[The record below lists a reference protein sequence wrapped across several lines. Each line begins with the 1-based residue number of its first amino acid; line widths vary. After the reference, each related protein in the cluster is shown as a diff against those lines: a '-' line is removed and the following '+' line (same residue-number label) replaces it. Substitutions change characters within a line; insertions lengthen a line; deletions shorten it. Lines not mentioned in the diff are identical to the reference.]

1 MLYLCLLFS
10 TTPETHHRLRVSTGH
25 HISLT
30 PRYDGAALVGVTLN
44 LLPPIACCRSIYTAC
59 YVRVSTE
66 EQNSER
72 QLESVQSYAQ
82 DALDTELADLQI
94 FRDKSTGTDTSRSGY
109 REIMTTVEE
118 SEVDHLVAHE
128 ISRLA
133 RSLQDFERTVS
144 RITDNGAAI
153 HFVRDG
159 LSFGDGK
166 ERPMHRLQM
175 QMLGAFA
182 EWQARVKQMNTKE
195 GIAARQQEDGYHH
208 GRPPLGFEKDDGRL
222 IEGENY
228 DQVRAVL
235 DMVRRVRVIEE
246 EGSKKIRFIKSNYF
260 TSYKS
265 REVILALKRHFL
277 M

>member
-1 MLYLCLLFS
+1 M
-10 TTPETHHRLRVSTGH
+10 P
-25 HISLT
+25 
-30 PRYDGAALVGVTLN
+30 
-44 LLPPIACCRSIYTAC
+44 TAC

-66 EQNSER
+66 EQNLER
-72 QLESVQSYAQ
+72 QLNSTKEYAEK
-82 DALDTELADLQI
+82 ELGCSLSDLQI

-109 REIMTTVEE
+109 REMMDTVEKE
-118 SEVDHLVAHE
+118 DVDHVVVHE

-133 RSLQDFERTVS
+133 RSLQDLERTVS
-144 RITDNGAAI
+144 RITDNGAAV

-195 GIAARQQEDGYHH
+195 GIAARQQEDDYHH
-208 GRPPLGFEKDDGRL
+208 GRPPLGFEKDDGLL

-228 DQVRAVL
+228 DQVCAVL
-235 DMVRRVRVIEE
+235 EMVEKGEMSKR
-246 EGSKKIRFIKSNYF
+246 EGARELE
-260 TSYKS
+260 KS
-265 REVILALKRHFL
+265 RTTITRAIDRGELYGL
-277 M
+277 

>member
-1 MLYLCLLFS
+1 M
-10 TTPETHHRLRVSTGH
+10 
-25 HISLT
+25 
-30 PRYDGAALVGVTLN
+30 
-44 LLPPIACCRSIYTAC
+44 YTAC

-66 EQNSER
+66 QQNLER
-72 QLESVQSYAQ
+72 QLDSTHEYA
-82 DALDTELADLQI
+82 TEKLGCSLADLEVY
-94 FRDKSTGTDTSRSGY
+94 RDKSTGTNTARAGY
-109 REIMTTVEE
+109 KEMMETVEAGDVE
-118 SEVDHLVAHE
+118 HVVVHE

-133 RSLQDFERTVS
+133 RSLQDLERTVS
-144 RITDNGAAI
+144 RITDNEAAV

-208 GRPPLGFEKDDGRL
+208 GRPPLGFDKESGQL

-228 DQVRAVL
+228 DQVCAVL
-235 DMVRRVRVIEE
+235 DMVAKDQL
-246 EGSKKIRFIKSNYF
+246 SKRKAATELN
-260 TSYKS
+260 TSRATIS
-265 REVILALKRHFL
+265 RAITRGELYNL
-277 M
+277 

>member
-1 MLYLCLLFS
+1 MS
-10 TTPETHHRLRVSTGH
+10 TT
-25 HISLT
+25 
-30 PRYDGAALVGVTLN
+30 
-44 LLPPIACCRSIYTAC
+44 C

-66 EQNSER
+66 EQNLER
-72 QLESVQSYAQ
+72 QLNSVQSYAE
-82 DALDTELADLQI
+82 DELNTDLANFQV

-109 REIMTTVEE
+109 REMMDTVEAG
-118 SEVDHLVAHE
+118 EVNHVVVHE

-133 RSLQDFERTVS
+133 RSLQDLERTVS
-144 RITDNGAAI
+144 RITDNDASV

-195 GIAARQQEDGYHH
+195 GIAARQQDDDYHH
-208 GRPPLGFEKDDGRL
+208 GRPPLGFEKNDGRL

-228 DQVRAVL
+228 DQVCAVL
-235 DMVRRVRVIEE
+235 DMVAK
-246 EGSKKIRFIKSNYF
+246 GKLSKRKAAGELD
-260 TSYKS
+260 TSRTTIS
-265 REVILALKRHFL
+265 RALERNNL
-277 M
+277 YGL